1 MNSNSVP
8 SIRNYTLPVNK
19 SFPKILYNI
28 IYYDINEPSGRLPSA
43 KRKELDNGG
52 EMDSRTK
59 KEMIGVGLLG
69 TAVALGVAY
78 ANRKKLKRTYDIKK
92 HNLLTWKDNTTQNT
106 LIKAEKKIKD
116 LQDKTTSERQIAW

>member
-1 MNSNSVP
+1 
-8 SIRNYTLPVNK
+8 
-19 SFPKILYNI
+19 
-28 IYYDINEPSGRLPSA
+28 
-43 KRKELDNGG
+43 
-52 EMDSRTK
+52 MDSRTK

-92 HNLLTWKDNTTQNT
+92 YNLLNWKDNATQNT

-116 LQDKTTSERQIAW
+116 LQDKNTSERQIAW